1 MGRALDCTDEVIAG
15 PAEYTIRDESGI
27 SSPNSVFGQEHEAVG
42 EGIPGVTTNTSLVTI
57 TRPAPIM
64 VPPAQA
70 LAYPPGHNSLLSSKG
85 AKVQGSPYVALPP
98 FSAQVSL
105 VPPRIPPEPHVT
117 LLTLGAGRFQL
128 SDAALGEL
136 DMKLYASLR
145 CSSIELIR
153 PFSRLNTLC
162 RLNKMGILFTS
173 QKQQALLRGDTSGTI
188 IHPLFIS
195 AAQSLGMNFCKG
207 VGDLPVMIKRQ
218 ARHMQRALELFV
230 DIFKGHDL
238 ELIARAALWV
248 VAGAIIMPVTRLNP
262 LHIKRSCEAI
272 ETAGLRFIPTYGRP
286 PEFSEDLHERL
297 SLLSQA
303 IYFENYLFLTHSG
316 AEPKMTARLEKE
328 FRHQLQVRS
337 GSPPFVTLHAQCVPI
352 GGLSGVVQDLSV
364 DHADPDH
371 SVRQR
376 HDACTRPSSN
386 RRYALPLSVPSAP
399 TPSYVR

>member
-27 SSPNSVFGQEHEAVG
+27 SSPNSMFGQEHEAVG

-145 CSSIELIR
+145 CSSMELIR
-153 PFSRLNTLC
+153 PFSRLNILC

-173 QKQQALLRGDTSGTI
+173 RKQQALLRGDISGTI
-188 IHPLFIS
+188 IHPFFIF
-195 AAQSLGMNFCKG
+195 AAHFLGMHFCEG
-207 VGDLPVMIKRQ
+207 MDDSLAMIKRL
-218 ARHMQRALELFV
+218 AGHHQRSLELCV

-238 ELIARAALWV
+238 ELKARAALWL
-248 VAGAIIMPVTRLNP
+248 VAGAIMTPVTHLNP
-262 LHIKRSCEAI
+262 LYIKKSCEAI
-272 ETAGLRFIPTYGRP
+272 NTAGLQFIPTYERP
-286 PEFSEDLHERL
+286 PEFSEDLHEKL

-303 IYFENYLFLTHSG
+303 IYFENYLFLTYGG
-316 AEPKMTARLEKE
+316 AEPTMTARLEKE
-328 FRHQLQVRS
+328 FRHQLQVQP
-337 GSPPFVTLHAQCVPI
+337 GSPRSAILHAQRVPI

>member
-1 MGRALDCTDEVIAG
+1 MYLRDGGRVKKEERGAVRRGDGSVVGNSMRAISMTLLSLLD
-15 PAEYTIRDESGI
+15 R
-27 SSPNSVFGQEHEAVG
+27 SSL
-42 EGIPGVTTNTSLVTI
+42 I
-57 TRPAPIM
+57 
-64 VPPAQA
+64 QA
-70 LAYPPGHNSLLSSKG
+70 LRSADGARARGSS
-85 AKVQGSPYVALPP
+85 YVALPP
-98 FSAQVSL
+98 FSARVS
-105 VPPRIPPEPHVT
+105 RIPPELDAAFVFSRT
-117 LLTLGAGRFQL
+117 KRLQL
-128 SDAALGEL
+128 SVAALGDL

-303 IYFENYLFLTHSG
+303 IYFENYLFLTYG
-316 AEPKMTARLEKE
+316 GVEPTMTARLEKE

-337 GSPPFVTLHAQCVPI
+337 GSLPLVTLHAQHVPT
-352 GGLSGVVQDLSV
+352 GGLSGVVQDMSV
-364 DHADPDH
+364 DHADSDH

-376 HDACTRPSSN
+376 RGAHAQ
-386 RRYALPLSVPSAP
+386 VPPNS
-399 TPSYVR
+399 R